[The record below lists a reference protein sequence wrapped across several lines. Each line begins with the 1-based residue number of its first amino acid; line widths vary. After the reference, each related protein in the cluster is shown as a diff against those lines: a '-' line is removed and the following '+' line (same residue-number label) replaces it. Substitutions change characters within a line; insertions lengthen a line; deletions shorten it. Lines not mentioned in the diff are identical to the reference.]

1 MLRLLLRAAVFFLL
15 NGVIA
20 FGIVQVHA
28 KNLDYQM
35 WDTDSVLLTMPHDAH
50 HGAVFLGSSHAYLL
64 SRFEEHQQIVE
75 ATLGAS
81 VCNLALPSGGG
92 LRPAALMLEEYY
104 ARGNA
109 CDEVV
114 YFLDPFVF
122 YGTGAND
129 AHKFV
134 YDEPLD
140 LSFLVAMIWDG
151 YPFRRIVTYVR
162 SKFSA
167 AWLRQRAETMIG
179 HPGALTA
186 ADIDP
191 ARIAMRID
199 TLYVDGTQEENFTR
213 YAVYLERIL
222 ALSDAHGSA
231 VTLVVPPT
239 LLGEEPGAA
248 RMKAYLDELARHHT
262 FTFRDWHDAM
272 PNPADYYNLDHLNT
286 VGVATFARA
295 HLAPLLAE

>member
-1 MLRLLLRAAVFFLL
+1 MMR
-15 NGVIA
+15 
-20 FGIVQVHA
+20 
-28 KNLDYQM
+28 
-35 WDTDSVLLTMPHDAH
+35 
-50 HGAVFLGSSHAYLL
+50 
-64 SRFEEHQQIVE
+64 
-75 ATLGAS
+75 
-81 VCNLALPSGGG
+81 
-92 LRPAALMLEEYY
+92 
-104 ARGNA
+104 
-109 CDEVV
+109 
-114 YFLDPFVF
+114 
-122 YGTGAND
+122 
-129 AHKFV
+129 
-134 YDEPLD
+134 
-140 LSFLVAMIWDG
+140 DG

-167 AWLRQRAETMIG
+167 AWLRQRPETMIG

-199 TLYVDGTQEENFTR
+199 TLYVDGTQEENFAR
-213 YAVYLERIL
+213 YTVYLEEIL
-222 ALSDAHGSA
+222 ALADTQGSA

-248 RMKAYLDELARHHT
+248 RMKAYLDELARNHI

-272 PNPADYYNLDHLNT
+272 PDPAHYYNLDHLNT